1 MSEMKPDIQIRLL
14 VTSWPKDS
22 PRGAVTF
29 FCKQHNVSRSW
40 FYKVRAEAEI
50 KGKWGALELRST
62 RPESH
67 PARTPEALA
76 ELALAIRA
84 DLKKGGLDFG
94 PLSVSAKLRR
104 QGLRPPSR
112 ATLARIFMRAGVVTP
127 EPRKKPR
134 TAFRR
139 FVYPAPNC
147 CWQIDATNWTLAS
160 GRVIVIFQVID
171 DHSRLALASLV
182 ASGET
187 AAAALEVVS
196 TAIERHGVPQKFLS
210 DNGTALN
217 NQRRGRST
225 QLVTFL
231 HAFGVETITGK
242 PGKPTTQGKNER
254 FHRTL
259 HKYLNAR
266 EPSKTM
272 EALQAHVDRFDRY
285 YNTQR
290 EHQGLA
296 PGMTPQQAWDAT
308 PVAPAPAKPRGSQSW
323 KMNPHKRVEPQSTQR
338 LCTRLGSVKFRKV
351 GYMMGREF
359 AAQTIHIVYSSKR
372 IAFFD
377 SNGTQI
383 ISHPWPAP
391 GATYVGNGKPRGF
404 MATQNPPRRIES

>member
-40 FYKVRAEAEI
+40 FYKVRGEAEI

-62 RPESH
+62 RPDSH

-84 DLKKGGLDFG
+84 ELKMGGLDFG
-94 PLSVSAKLRR
+94 PLSVAAKLRR

-127 EPRKKPR
+127 EPKKKPR

-147 CWQIDATNWTLAS
+147 CWQIDATNWSLAS

-272 EALQAHVDRFDRY
+272 EALQAHVDLFDRY

-308 PVAPAPAKPRGSQSW
+308 PVAPAPAKPRGSQPW

-338 LCTRLGSVKFRKV
+338 LATRLGSVKFRKV
-351 GYMMGREF
+351 GYLMGREF
-359 AAQTIHIVYSSKR
+359 AAQIIHIVYSSKR

-377 SNGTQI
+377 SEGTQI
-383 ISHPWPAP
+383 TSHPWPEP

-404 MATQNPPRRIES
+404 MATQNPPRRIQT